1 MGIVSCAFSNFDET
15 NGLYTHD
22 DIYSYFNETKQM
34 LTNVYS
40 YVPQDFG
47 TLSGAMRDCAT
58 DDAEFGNTGADVQ
71 KYNNGNWSPINVI
84 DSGWNFYKGIRAA
97 NEFIK
102 SLETVDFS
110 RYEYDTNYKNW
121 MAQFRY
127 FSYEARVLRAFY
139 FFELAKRYGDIAMPT
154 VMLTLEEANAM
165 GKTSFNDV
173 VEYIVKECDEC
184 APNLPE
190 SYLSEPNSETGR
202 VTKGFAMALKSKT
215 LLYAASELHNPE
227 MDTAKWKRAALAAQ
241 DIIESGIYELDPDD
255 KCNDLYSPEVVFLRM
270 NNNSSSFELN
280 NFPIRYTEGKRGTPA
295 SATFPTQN
303 LVDAFQTIRGY
314 PVRLAE
320 SGWICEDPHFDPQY
334 PYINRDKRMYRT
346 LLYNGCAFKGSTIE
360 VYRGGKDD
368 DPITSGGTPTGYFLA
383 KYIQANTSFVTN
395 ATVTAKHHYIIYR
408 YAETLLTYA
417 EAMIE
422 AFGDPDYSDSEF
434 KYSAAWALNQ
444 VRDNADMPDVKV
456 KGKDEFIEALRNE
469 WRVEFAFEDHRFWDV
484 RRWKIGHDTQREI
497 YGINIEYDRKTGYR
511 YTRVLYETRSWRDCF
526 NLYPIPQS
534 ELFKNPNLNPQNQG
548 W

>member
-1 MGIVSCAFSNFDET
+1 MVSCQFSNFDET

-47 TLSGAMRDCAT
+47 TLSGAMRDCAS
-58 DDAEFGNTGADVQ
+58 DDAEYANTGGAVQ
-71 KYNNGNWSPINVI
+71 DFNTGNWSSLNTV
-84 DSGWNFYKGIRAA
+84 DNAWSLYRGIRAA

-110 RYEYDTNYKNW
+110 RYQYDSNYKNW
-121 MAQFRY
+121 MAQLQY
-127 FSYEARVLRAFY
+127 FPYEARVLRSFY

-154 VMLTLEEANAM
+154 EMLTIEEANTI
-165 GKTSFNDV
+165 GKTSFNEV
-173 VEYIVKECDEC
+173 VEYIVRECDEC
-184 APNLPE
+184 AQNLPE
-190 SYLSEPNSETGR
+190 TYQGEPNNEVGR
-202 VTKGFAMALKSKT
+202 ITKGFAMALKSKA
-215 LLYAASELHNPE
+215 LLYAASPLHNPE
-227 MDTAKWKRAALAAQ
+227 NDVEKWKRAALAAQ
-241 DIIESGIYELDPDD
+241 DLIDSNLYKLDRDD
-255 KCNDLYSPEVVFLRM
+255 KCNNIYSKEVVLMRM
-270 NNNSSSFELN
+270 NTNSSTFELN
-280 NFPIRYTEGKRGTPA
+280 NFPIRYTEGKRGIAA

-303 LVDAFQTIRGY
+303 LVDAFQTRDGKY
-314 PVRLAE
+314 VTLGE
-320 SGWICEDPHFDPQY
+320 NGWITDDKNFDPQY
-334 PYINRDKRMYRT
+334 PYANRDKRFYRT
-346 LLYNGCAFKGSTIE
+346 VLYNGCAFKGSTIE
-360 VYRGGKDD
+360 VYEGGKDD
-368 DPITSGGTPTGYFLA
+368 DPLNSGGTPTGYFLA

-395 ATVTAKHHYIIYR
+395 ATVSEKHHWVIYR

-422 AFGDPDYSDSEF
+422 AFGSPTYTDSEF
-434 KYSAAWALNQ
+434 KYSAEWALNE
-444 VRDNADMPDVKV
+444 VRDNAGMPDVKAS
-456 KGKDEFIEALRNE
+456 GKDEFIRELRNE

-484 RRWKIGHDTQREI
+484 RRWKIGHDTQKEI
-497 YGINIEYDRKTGYR
+497 YGVKIKYDRRTGYEF
-511 YTRVLYETRSWRDCF
+511 TRILYETRAWRDCF